1 MTLVI
6 DRLTHRFAV
15 QNYLFTLLGVIFVGL
30 AIMWLMLGVSSNPY
44 LIFTLPLF
52 FELVYMLFSLQFVAL
67 LSRLLNVRQTKR
79 LSGITRSGEF
89 LAEIAGGF
97 LVIVLLNFIQV
108 TDLLEIQ
115 PLANRVLGRI
125 EQEPDPAVRGQALM
139 TYAALAAPDTI
150 DMLKPY
156 LDSSD
161 QNLRKG
167 ALVGILSF
175 DRDDAHA
182 NDYLLNSVRSRELS
196 ERFFAAEVIGE
207 IGSGHFSGYLV
218 ELLEDLDLQVI
229 ERAINA
235 AGNLHDTRLVNM
247 LVNKLSIVSLQGST
261 SLSLRQFGES
271 ALYDLGIG
279 LTSPEASRQ
288 EKSHIIDTI
297 REIGGS
303 RATELLLRHLE
314 IKQPELKHQIY
325 LSLATLHYQ
334 ADPDDQYVFVNIL
347 DEEVQFITWLLAA
360 MEDLYGHKQYATLH
374 LALASEL
381 DVRRDNMLLLISFLF
396 PSLVML
402 DTRANIDSK
411 VSELRVFA
419 LEILDNL
426 LTGEIK
432 QIVLPLLDDLP
443 NRQ

>member
-167 ALVGILSF
+167 PLSVFCLLTATTRMPMTIYSTVLDRGNFQNDFLLQRLSVKLVRATF
-175 DRDDAHA
+175 
-182 NDYLLNSVRSRELS
+182 
-196 ERFFAAEVIGE
+196 
-207 IGSGHFSGYLV
+207 
-218 ELLEDLDLQVI
+218 QVI
-229 ERAINA
+229 
-235 AGNLHDTRLVNM
+235 
-247 LVNKLSIVSLQGST
+247 
-261 SLSLRQFGES
+261 
-271 ALYDLGIG
+271 
-279 LTSPEASRQ
+279 
-288 EKSHIIDTI
+288 
-297 REIGGS
+297 
-303 RATELLLRHLE
+303 
-314 IKQPELKHQIY
+314 
-325 LSLATLHYQ
+325 
-334 ADPDDQYVFVNIL
+334 
-347 DEEVQFITWLLAA
+347 W
-360 MEDLYGHKQYATLH
+360 
-374 LALASEL
+374 
-381 DVRRDNMLLLISFLF
+381 
-396 PSLVML
+396 
-402 DTRANIDSK
+402 
-411 VSELRVFA
+411 
-419 LEILDNL
+419 
-426 LTGEIK
+426 
-432 QIVLPLLDDLP
+432 
-443 NRQ
+443 

>member
-1 MTLVI
+1 MPMTLVI

-167 ALVGILSF
+167 PLSVFCLLTATTRMPMTIYSTVLDRGNFQNDFLLQRLSVKLVRATF
-175 DRDDAHA
+175 
-182 NDYLLNSVRSRELS
+182 
-196 ERFFAAEVIGE
+196 
-207 IGSGHFSGYLV
+207 
-218 ELLEDLDLQVI
+218 QVI
-229 ERAINA
+229 
-235 AGNLHDTRLVNM
+235 
-247 LVNKLSIVSLQGST
+247 
-261 SLSLRQFGES
+261 
-271 ALYDLGIG
+271 
-279 LTSPEASRQ
+279 
-288 EKSHIIDTI
+288 
-297 REIGGS
+297 
-303 RATELLLRHLE
+303 
-314 IKQPELKHQIY
+314 
-325 LSLATLHYQ
+325 
-334 ADPDDQYVFVNIL
+334 
-347 DEEVQFITWLLAA
+347 W
-360 MEDLYGHKQYATLH
+360 
-374 LALASEL
+374 
-381 DVRRDNMLLLISFLF
+381 
-396 PSLVML
+396 
-402 DTRANIDSK
+402 
-411 VSELRVFA
+411 
-419 LEILDNL
+419 
-426 LTGEIK
+426 
-432 QIVLPLLDDLP
+432 
-443 NRQ
+443 

>member
-52 FELVYMLFSLQFVAL
+52 FELLYMLFSLQFVAL

-108 TDLLEIQ
+108 TDLLDIQ

-167 ALVGILSF
+167 PLSVFCLLTATTRMPMTIYSTVLDRGNFQNDFLLQRLSVKLVRATF
-175 DRDDAHA
+175 
-182 NDYLLNSVRSRELS
+182 
-196 ERFFAAEVIGE
+196 
-207 IGSGHFSGYLV
+207 
-218 ELLEDLDLQVI
+218 QVI
-229 ERAINA
+229 
-235 AGNLHDTRLVNM
+235 
-247 LVNKLSIVSLQGST
+247 
-261 SLSLRQFGES
+261 
-271 ALYDLGIG
+271 
-279 LTSPEASRQ
+279 
-288 EKSHIIDTI
+288 
-297 REIGGS
+297 
-303 RATELLLRHLE
+303 
-314 IKQPELKHQIY
+314 
-325 LSLATLHYQ
+325 
-334 ADPDDQYVFVNIL
+334 
-347 DEEVQFITWLLAA
+347 W
-360 MEDLYGHKQYATLH
+360 
-374 LALASEL
+374 
-381 DVRRDNMLLLISFLF
+381 
-396 PSLVML
+396 
-402 DTRANIDSK
+402 
-411 VSELRVFA
+411 
-419 LEILDNL
+419 
-426 LTGEIK
+426 
-432 QIVLPLLDDLP
+432 
-443 NRQ
+443 

>member
-108 TDLLEIQ
+108 TDLLDIQ

-167 ALVGILSF
+167 PLSVFCLLTATTRMPMTIYSTVLDRGNFQNDFLLQRLSVKLVRATF
-175 DRDDAHA
+175 
-182 NDYLLNSVRSRELS
+182 
-196 ERFFAAEVIGE
+196 
-207 IGSGHFSGYLV
+207 
-218 ELLEDLDLQVI
+218 QVI
-229 ERAINA
+229 
-235 AGNLHDTRLVNM
+235 
-247 LVNKLSIVSLQGST
+247 
-261 SLSLRQFGES
+261 
-271 ALYDLGIG
+271 
-279 LTSPEASRQ
+279 
-288 EKSHIIDTI
+288 
-297 REIGGS
+297 
-303 RATELLLRHLE
+303 
-314 IKQPELKHQIY
+314 
-325 LSLATLHYQ
+325 
-334 ADPDDQYVFVNIL
+334 
-347 DEEVQFITWLLAA
+347 W
-360 MEDLYGHKQYATLH
+360 
-374 LALASEL
+374 
-381 DVRRDNMLLLISFLF
+381 
-396 PSLVML
+396 
-402 DTRANIDSK
+402 
-411 VSELRVFA
+411 
-419 LEILDNL
+419 
-426 LTGEIK
+426 
-432 QIVLPLLDDLP
+432 
-443 NRQ
+443 

>member
-1 MTLVI
+1 MPMTLVI

-108 TDLLEIQ
+108 TDLLDIQ

-167 ALVGILSF
+167 PLSVFCLLTATTRMPMTIYSTVLDRGNFQNDFLLQRLSVKLVRATF
-175 DRDDAHA
+175 
-182 NDYLLNSVRSRELS
+182 
-196 ERFFAAEVIGE
+196 
-207 IGSGHFSGYLV
+207 
-218 ELLEDLDLQVI
+218 QVI
-229 ERAINA
+229 
-235 AGNLHDTRLVNM
+235 
-247 LVNKLSIVSLQGST
+247 
-261 SLSLRQFGES
+261 
-271 ALYDLGIG
+271 
-279 LTSPEASRQ
+279 
-288 EKSHIIDTI
+288 
-297 REIGGS
+297 
-303 RATELLLRHLE
+303 
-314 IKQPELKHQIY
+314 
-325 LSLATLHYQ
+325 
-334 ADPDDQYVFVNIL
+334 
-347 DEEVQFITWLLAA
+347 W
-360 MEDLYGHKQYATLH
+360 
-374 LALASEL
+374 
-381 DVRRDNMLLLISFLF
+381 
-396 PSLVML
+396 
-402 DTRANIDSK
+402 
-411 VSELRVFA
+411 
-419 LEILDNL
+419 
-426 LTGEIK
+426 
-432 QIVLPLLDDLP
+432 
-443 NRQ
+443 